1 MAAITNGTWT
11 YNDDGETLT
20 PTTTK
25 QSSSTWSL
33 SPTTGKVFTVTP
45 SVSGYLII
53 YSESS
58 IDTYGY
64 ITPSSV
70 TTLSSSS
77 RAPSSYTYSNDDSGR
92 DLGGT
97 GNNFGFSI
105 PVTAGETFKLWVSS
119 YSTSTSTSNVKVT
132 YQINTGSK
140 IIAKYLKV
148 DATTWV
154 KI

>member
-1 MAAITNGTWT
+1 MATITNGTWT
-11 YNDDGETLT
+11 YIDNGDILT

-33 SPTTGKVFTVTP
+33 SPTTGKIFTITP
-45 SVSGYLII
+45 SVSGYLVI
-53 YSESS
+53 YSESN

-64 ITPSSV
+64 ITASSV

-77 RAPSSYTYSNDDSGR
+77 RAPSSYIYLNDDSGR
-92 DLGGT
+92 ELGGT

-119 YSTSTSTSNVKVT
+119 YSTSTATADVKVT
-132 YQINTGSK
+132 YWITTGSK
-140 IIAKYLKV
+140 IIAQYLKV
-148 DATTWV
+148 DNSTWI